1 LKHWCFLNESQASLS
16 PSPAQ
21 FGDVVVMVDTL
32 VDVLVVVA
40 VDDETVEELEVE
52 DVSSQALHKIGH
64 VARTGP
70 AES

>member
-1 LKHWCFLNESQASLS
+1 
-16 PSPAQ
+16 
-21 FGDVVVMVDTL
+21 VVMVDTL